1 MREYK
6 VERERDFEKGNGRES
21 DEEEVERSNLIIQV
35 NVAAKLTRT
44 VHLLD

>member
-21 DEEEVERSNLIIQV
+21 EKEEVERSNLIIQV
-35 NVAAKLTRT
+35 NCNSR
-44 VHLLD
+44 D